1 MEALNLY
8 TSSDKCF
15 CASTDFPAAA
25 VGKIILSYK
34 LETEGYTTQCVVG
47 VPASPLP
54 HSQQCL
60 CVRKCCSGLM
70 ATGERSMEPVQRI
83 TRTNERYRFK
93 PNQKIHWN
101 WNFSTE
107 RRQANLIKNLK
118 ARKWPLKKDQRKLN
132 YSMFI

>member
-15 CASTDFPAAA
+15 CTTDFQAAA
-25 VGKIILSYK
+25 LGKIILNYK
-34 LETEGYTTQCVVG
+34 LETEGYIMQCLVG
-47 VPASPLP
+47 VPLP
-54 HSQQCL
+54 HWQQYL
-60 CVRKCCSGLM
+60 CMRKCCSGLM
-70 ATGERSMEPVQRI
+70 ATGERSMEKVQRT

-101 WNFSTE
+101 WNCSTE

-118 ARKWPLKKDQRKLN
+118 ARKWPLKKGQRKLN
-132 YSMFI
+132 